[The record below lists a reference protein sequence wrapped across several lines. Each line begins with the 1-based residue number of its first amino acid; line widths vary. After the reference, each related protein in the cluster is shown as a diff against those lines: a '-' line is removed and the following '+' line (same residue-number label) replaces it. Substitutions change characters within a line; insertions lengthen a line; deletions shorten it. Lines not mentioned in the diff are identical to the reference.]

1 LWVRIK
7 GRANIGDIVVDVYY
21 RSPDQE
27 KEVDEAF
34 YKQLEEAL
42 QSPALVLIR
51 DFNHSDICWLRS
63 MDSHTRSRQ
72 FLQCFDDSFLTQV
85 VEEPTR
91 RGVLLELVS
100 TNKEGLVRDVIC
112 GRSLGCSSH
121 KMVEFKI
128 LCGRSKAISRIAT
141 LDFTRDKFNFFK
153 DLLGVIPWA
162 RVLEGKG
169 NHES

>member
-1 LWVRIK
+1 
-7 GRANIGDIVVDVYY
+7 
-21 RSPDQE
+21 
-27 KEVDEAF
+27 
-34 YKQLEEAL
+34 
-42 QSPALVLIR
+42 
-51 DFNHSDICWLRS
+51 
-63 MDSHTRSRQ
+63 M
-72 FLQCFDDSFLTQV
+72 
-85 VEEPTR
+85 VE
-91 RGVLLELVS
+91 G
-100 TNKEGLVRDVIC
+100 
-112 GRSLGCSSH
+112 SLGCSSH